1 VRAFLAFVA
10 LTAVAFAGDPIW
22 SPPAGFPP
30 TLRDIAS
37 RLPPDTPAKEPDLI
51 TYGHEGS
58 HFLTRFRPGE
68 HGLYAL
74 RGRWEWVPIPPIR
87 TADLFARI
95 PPDERGTIY
104 ETYRRQGVSEGWA
117 NRPTMVLDEW
127 VAYLRGSQ
135 IRRELSLQVRG
146 ETNRHA
152 MSMAR
157 YSRTLYKMSR
167 EVKGYDYSRL
177 RDFCRW
183 TLSECRE
190 AIPEWDTTIRFEP

>member
-1 VRAFLAFVA
+1 MRAFLAFVA
-10 LTAVAFAGDPIW
+10 LTAVASAGDPIW

-37 RLPPDTPAKEPDLI
+37 RLPADTPAREPDLI

-58 HFLTRFRPGE
+58 HFLARFRPGE

-74 RGRWEWVPIPPIR
+74 GGRWEWVPIPPIR
-87 TADLFARI
+87 TADLFAAI
-95 PPDERGTIY
+95 PPEDRGTIY

-135 IRRELSLQVRG
+135 IRRELSLEIRR
-146 ETNRHA
+146 ETHRHA
-152 MSMAR
+152 MSFAR

-167 EVKGYDYSRL
+167 EVDGYDHARL

-183 TLSECRE
+183 TLNECRE
-190 AIPEWDTTIRFEP
+190 VIPEWDNTIRFD